1 MGYEPPHLVP
11 RLDLWVRSSPRM
23 FYRSFILNRDC
34 SWCVELHNSP
44 RWMEGG
50 YFPIRPSFSLS
61 SLGLLS
67 LRIWSRPSTSDH
79 LVFLLG
85 LGFMTYEA
93 YSGDHTL
100 HFSYDLCV
108 IIIFLGLFCLNNK
121 YLKTK
126 WQLHFKKCET

>member
-1 MGYEPPHLVP
+1 
-11 RLDLWVRSSPRM
+11 
-23 FYRSFILNRDC
+23 
-34 SWCVELHNSP
+34 
-44 RWMEGG
+44 MEGG
-50 YFPIRPSFSLS
+50 YFPIRPPFPLS

-67 LRIWSRPSTSDH
+67 LRIRSRPSTSDH

-126 WQLHFKKCET
+126 